1 MTNTNMQN
9 TNIKTLEA
17 ARVRAAGFRNWI
29 LQQVKPD
36 GSCYSTSSARQYVAQ
51 LRNYAHKLAPH
62 ALDGTNVP
70 EDLFELD
77 RLLDFDTAVAIIA
90 ELPGYDDFIA
100 GNHGNFTAAAT
111 LYHRFMEETPRTA
124 SLVTCA

>member
-1 MTNTNMQN
+1 MESNGMNRM
-9 TNIKTLEA
+9 
-17 ARVRAAGFRNWI
+17 ARTRAAAFKNWI
-29 LQQVKPD
+29 PRQVKPD
-36 GSCYSTSSARQYVAQ
+36 GTVYSMSSAGQYVAQ

-100 GNHGNFTAAAT
+100 ENHGNFNAAAA
-111 LYHRFMEETPRTA
+111 LYHRFMEEKA
-124 SLVTCA
+124 

>member
-1 MTNTNMQN
+1 MNMKNNKTNQV
-9 TNIKTLEA
+9 
-17 ARVRAAGFRNWI
+17 ARARAAAFKSWI
-29 LQQVKPD
+29 LQQVKSD
-36 GSCYSTSSARQYVAQ
+36 GSYYAVGSARQYVAQ

-100 GNHGNFTAAAT
+100 GNHNNFTSAAA
-111 LYHRFMEETPRTA
+111 LYHRFMGERRGGR
-124 SLVTCA
+124 

>member
-1 MTNTNMQN
+1 MTD

-29 LQQVKPD
+29 LRQVKPD
-36 GSCYSTSSARQYVAQ
+36 GSCYSMSSARQYVAQ
-51 LRNYAHKLAPH
+51 LRNYAHKLAPC
-62 ALDGTNVP
+62 ALDDTNVP

-100 GNHGNFTAAAT
+100 GNHGNFIAAAT
-111 LYHRFMEETPRTA
+111 LYHRFMEERRRGR
-124 SLVTCA
+124 